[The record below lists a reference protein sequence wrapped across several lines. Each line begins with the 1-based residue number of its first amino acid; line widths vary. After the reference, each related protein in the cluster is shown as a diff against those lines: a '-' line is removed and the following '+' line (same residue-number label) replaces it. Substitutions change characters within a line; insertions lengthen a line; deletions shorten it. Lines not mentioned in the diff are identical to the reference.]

1 MRMAVSSKSRSRPRD
16 PPAPDKRQ
24 TALFSHLDKNT
35 VIEKKVSG
43 HRVTLLVSLSTV
55 STYRVFEQLRNL
67 TVFTSHNDLSF
78 SISHLYWDSLWY

>member
-1 MRMAVSSKSRSRPRD
+1 MTAPWYGQQTPHYPRD

-35 VIEKKVSG
+35 VIAQKASG
-43 HRVTLLVSLSTV
+43 YHVIVLVFLSTV
-55 STYRVFEQLRNL
+55 AIYRVFHNSEIF

-78 SISHLYWDSLWY
+78 FNLTSVL